1 MGSRLREGARRGLL
15 VDGEVPR
22 LASLVPGDVARS
34 HDHEPEVGTEG
45 MELAGGQDVG
55 RREAGGHSCSFVGWS
70 DLARTGVR
78 FSHPPKEGSSGGLW
92 DDGSAAPRTK
102 VPGRMAALPAPTAA
116 PAKMSRSMRGALQ
129 RFAPAAAT
137 IVGVAVLLRVVYN
150 PWYLNYDA
158 RYALLW
164 ARDVWRGF
172 APDFEAGFA
181 PTPHPL
187 STLVS
192 SLGLP
197 FGHSGDAV
205 SVWIVLLSFGALV
218 WLTYRL
224 GSVLFSTWVGAAAA
238 FVVLT
243 RPVLGRDVLLAYQ
256 DVPFAA
262 LIVGAVLLEAKQ
274 RRRGAPVLVLL
285 ALAGLLRPEGWVLAG
300 LYVLWM
306 WPAVSARERLRL
318 IGLAAVAP
326 VVWALV
332 DLIVTGDALHSLHGT
347 AALADEVNRR
357 RSVGEVPHWTLTY
370 FAFTLREPISL
381 GIPVGLAFAWRHCR
395 RRAVLPL
402 AVAVVMTLVF
412 AIGPI
417 FGLPLIARYIRTP
430 SVLLALFFGLALV
443 GWLKLPKTGE
453 RTAWL
458 VAAVAT
464 AALTIAFLPSN
475 VSQLHD
481 LHTRSAREGGFWRG
495 IEQVGGAP
503 AVRAA
508 FDKCAPISS
517 VDNRPIPYLRYWLD
531 AQPGEV

>member
-1 MGSRLREGARRGLL
+1 VASGTTALAAPTSK
-15 VDGEVPR
+15 VPR
-22 LASLVPGDVARS
+22 
-34 HDHEPEVGTEG
+34 
-45 MELAGGQDVG
+45 
-55 RREAGGHSCSFVGWS
+55 
-70 DLARTGVR
+70 
-78 FSHPPKEGSSGGLW
+78 
-92 DDGSAAPRTK
+92 
-102 VPGRMAALPAPTAA
+102 RMATLPAPTTA

-192 SLGLP
+192 SLGVP

-205 SVWIVLLSFGALV
+205 SVWIVLLSFGALI

-224 GSVLFSTWVGAAAA
+224 GSVLFSPWVGAAAA

-262 LIVGAVLLEAKQ
+262 LIVGAVLLEAQQ
-274 RRRGAPVLVLL
+274 RRRGAPVLGLVV
-285 ALAGLLRPEGWVLAG
+285 LAGLLRPEAWVLSG

-306 WPAVSARERLRL
+306 WPATASARERLRL
-318 IGLAAVAP
+318 VGLAAIAP
-326 VVWALV
+326 VVWALI
-332 DLIVTGDALHSLHGT
+332 DLIVTGDPLHSLHGT

-395 RRAVLPL
+395 RRAALPL
-402 AVAVVMTLVF
+402 AVAVAMTLVF

-430 SVLLALFFGLALV
+430 AVLLTLFYGLALFGWLSLPRGRERVAWGVAALV
-443 GWLKLPKTGE
+443 VLGLFAYFAPK
-453 RTAWL
+453 
-458 VAAVAT
+458 
-464 AALTIAFLPSN
+464 N
-475 VSQLHD
+475 VKMLD
-481 LHTRSAREGGFWRG
+481 GLRLRSEREGRFYRDLRRLG
-495 IEQVGGAP
+495 EAP
-503 AVRAA
+503 VVRAA
-508 FDKCAPISS
+508 FARCAPLTAT
-517 VDNRPIPYLRYWLD
+517 DHRPIPYLRWWLD
-531 AQPGEV
+531 GNPGSVGTIENGSMPRGRLVLTPRRVRLTERFYQENFPRYTAPAGYRILYQNRAWRVYAAPGC